1 MSGNISSPRSSSQLD
16 QQLTVPNVKF
26 HSDSIKNAYLKTAS
40 PDKIAASE
48 NSGFF
53 HILIPADRSDVNLCK
68 TILSA
73 TILGYPTPTLY
84 NWAKT
89 GDKMAKISGGLDYLR
104 ALDSNHDEDMVLLVD
119 GFDLWFQLSPQIM
132 IDRYN
137 EINNRA
143 HERMRGRVGDEVMD
157 TSATTQTIIFSS
169 QKRCWPGKGDDL
181 SCYAV
186 PESSLPRYIYGP
198 QTDIDVGDTRNP
210 YLKFR
215 QRWLNAG
222 FMIGPVNELRTLFE
236 RALERAE
243 ANPNQEGNDQNVLS
257 TIWGEQEYVRE
268 AARLSKLP
276 PWKRGQRAPR
286 KAFEPATGT
295 NYEFGI
301 GLDYESALSIPTVFA
316 EYDSQWVVFSDSK
329 TLDKAFSEYNIT
341 DPRATS
347 IQADVANEP
356 TPFNSIRNDKA
367 DDGRLP
373 TQSMSW
379 KEVPLYTN
387 LWTGII
393 PAVIHH
399 NAHRNGLKSLRQT
412 VWDRMWFQPYARALL
427 NARMREPYK
436 PIAVSKSNGRKW
448 FSTMD
453 GERSLGAWTDNAE
466 QGGWMDWTDLCSAQD
481 QEEIFRDGK
490 GPWVKQDIGEESVH
504 W

>member
-1 MSGNISSPRSSSQLD
+1 
-16 QQLTVPNVKF
+16 
-26 HSDSIKNAYLKTAS
+26 
-40 PDKIAASE
+40 
-48 NSGFF
+48 
-53 HILIPADRSDVNLCK
+53 
-68 TILSA
+68 
-73 TILGYPTPTLY
+73 
-84 NWAKT
+84 
-89 GDKMAKISGGLDYLR
+89 MAKISGGLDYLR
-104 ALDSNHDEDMVLLVD
+104 ALDSTHDEDMVLLVD

-132 IDRYN
+132 IDRYD
-137 EINNRA
+137 EINSRA
-143 HERMRGRVGDEVMD
+143 RERVLGRLGAEAMD
-157 TSATTQTIIFSS
+157 ISPTTQTIIFSS
-169 QKRCWPGKGDDL
+169 QKRCWPGKDDDL

-186 PESSLPRYIYGP
+186 PDSPLPRYIYGP
-198 QTDIDVGDTRNP
+198 QTDVDVGDKKNP

-222 FMIGPVNELRTLFE
+222 FMIGPVNDLRTLFE

-276 PWKRGQRAPR
+276 PWKRGSQTSR
-286 KAFEPATGT
+286 KAFMPSDGT
-295 NYEFGI
+295 NYEFGV

-316 EYDSQWVVFSDSK
+316 EYDSQWLLFGDDK
-329 TLDKAFSEYNIT
+329 TLDKAFSEYNIS

-356 TPFNSIRNDKA
+356 APFDSISEDEV
-367 DDGRLP
+367 DGGRLP
-373 TQSMSW
+373 ARPMSW

-399 NAHRNGLKSLRQT
+399 NAHRDGLKALRVT

-427 NARMREPYK
+427 NARMRESYK
-436 PIAVSKSNGRKW
+436 PIAVSKTNGKKW
-448 FSTMD
+448 FSTTD
-453 GERSLGAWTDNAE
+453 RERILGAWTDNPE
-466 QGGWMDWTDLCSAQD
+466 QGGWMDWTDLCPAKD

-490 GPWVKQDIGEESVH
+490 GPWIKQDIRQGNAH

>member
-1 MSGNISSPRSSSQLD
+1 M
-16 QQLTVPNVKF
+16 T
-26 HSDSIKNAYLKTAS
+26 
-40 PDKIAASE
+40 SE
-48 NSGFF
+48 KSGFF
-53 HILIPADRSDVNLCK
+53 HILIPADKSDVNLCK

-104 ALDSNHDEDMVLLVD
+104 ALDSDHDEDMVLLVD

-132 IDRYN
+132 IDRYH
-137 EINNRA
+137 EINSRA
-143 HERMRGRVGDEVMD
+143 DERVRGRIGDEVMD
-157 TSATTQTIIFSS
+157 MSSTTQTIIFSS
-169 QKRCWPGKGDDL
+169 QKRCWPGKVDDL

-186 PESSLPRYIYGP
+186 PESPLPRYIYGP
-198 QTDIDVGDTRNP
+198 QTDMDIGDAKNP

-243 ANPNQEGNDQNVLS
+243 ANPDQEGHDQNVLS

-268 AARLSKLP
+268 IARLSKLP
-276 PWKRGQRAPR
+276 PWKRERQASR
-286 KAFEPATGT
+286 KSFKPADET

-316 EYDSQWVVFSDSK
+316 EYDSQWLVFSDSN
-329 TLDKAFSEYNIT
+329 TLDKASGEYNIS

-347 IQADVANEP
+347 IQVDVADEP
-356 TPFNSIRNDKA
+356 TPFASIPPNKT
-367 DDGRLP
+367 DDWHLP
-373 TQSMSW
+373 THSMSW
-379 KEVPLYTN
+379 KDVPLYTN

-393 PAVIHH
+393 PAIIHH
-399 NAHRNGLKSLRQT
+399 NAHRDGLKALREK

-427 NARMREPYK
+427 NARLSEPYK
-436 PIAVSKSNGRKW
+436 PIAVGKSDGKRW

-453 GERSLGAWTDNAE
+453 GEKRLGAWTDNAE
-466 QGGWMDWTDLCSAQD
+466 QGGWLDWTDLCSAED
-481 QEEIFRDGK
+481 QEEVFRDGE
-490 GPWVKQDIGEESVH
+490 GPWVQENIGEENPH